1 MTAKTSG
8 SASSNFAS
16 PNSAADKPV
25 LLRLLPFVAMVFFSF
40 LTVGIPLPVLPAQ
53 VHGALGYGTVVV
65 GWVIGIQSLA
75 TVLTRQPAGVTCD
88 KYGAKSAVMLG
99 LPAAILAGGAY
110 LLSAVLPVSSAVSLG
125 ILFAGRLL
133 LGVAESL
140 FLTGAMSW
148 AIATVGAQNT
158 GRVMAW
164 QGIAMYGAMG
174 LGAPLG
180 LWLLEQAGFIAVAVV
195 TMAVPLPALAL
206 ALLRPGIAPHQAG
219 PRVPFYRVLGL
230 IWQPGLALALSA
242 MSFGALASFITL
254 HYASRDWDGAG
265 LALSGFGAGY
275 ILVRLFFAGL
285 PDRHGGTIVALVS
298 LAVQAMGQVV
308 LFFAHSSWLAFAGAT
323 LTGLGFSLVFPALGV
338 EAMRRVAP
346 QSRGMAIGG
355 YIAFFDLAI
364 FLAGPVLGFVAAGF
378 GYPTVFLACAI
389 GAVLAMG
396 LAAALRPPQL

>member
-1 MTAKTSG
+1 MTIQ
-8 SASSNFAS
+8 AS
-16 PNSAADKPV
+16 PKMSIPKATPV
-25 LLRLLPFVAMVFFSF
+25 LLRLLPFVAIVFFGF

-53 VHGALGYGTVVV
+53 VHGVLGYGTVVV

-75 TVLTRQPAGVTCD
+75 TVLTRQFAGVTCD
-88 KYGAKSAVMLG
+88 RRGAKTAVLLG
-99 LPAAILAGGAY
+99 LPAAALAGATY
-110 LLSAVLPVSSAVSLG
+110 LASALLPLDPAISLA

-148 AIATVGAQNT
+148 AIATVGPQNT

-174 LGAPLG
+174 LGAPFG
-180 LWLLEQAGFIAVAVV
+180 LWLLESASFVAVAIAA
-195 TMAVPLPALAL
+195 TAVPLPALAL
-206 ALLRPGIAPHQAG
+206 ALWRRGVAPSAAG

-254 HYASRDWDGAG
+254 DYAAHGWEGAG
-265 LALSGFGAGY
+265 LALTGFGAGY

-285 PDRHGGTIVALVS
+285 PDRHGGVAVALVS
-298 LAVQAMGQVV
+298 LAVQAAGQGV
-308 LFFAHSSWLAFAGAT
+308 LFTAGSSWIAFAGAT
-323 LTGLGFSLVFPALGV
+323 LTGLGFSLVFPAMGV

-364 FLAGPVLGFVAAGF
+364 GLTGPALGLVAAGF
-378 GYPTVFLACAI
+378 GYPAVFLACAV
-389 GAVLAMG
+389 AALLAMV
-396 LAAALRPPQL
+396 LTATLRPPQS